1 MISPANAHVGTSM
14 EGLYSR
20 YTGTEGQLK
29 VTIIRK
35 QVSQRCS
42 RKLSEAV
49 PFNSAHQC
57 EWGQQLIEGW
67 LWAIRKQPHHYP
79 HIILQLKTSTSFQ
92 IFLPFTIFSFR
103 KCPDSTDVLSPACIA
118 ERVWGFGPAWELPKD
133 PSSSLPVLR
142 KPEHEMQAHNI
153 H

>member
-1 MISPANAHVGTSM
+1 MISPANAHVGISM

-57 EWGQQLIEGW
+57 ERGQQLSEGG
-67 LWAIRKQPHHYP
+67 LGAMENN
-79 HIILQLKTSTSFQ
+79 HIITHT
-92 IFLPFTIFSFR
+92 
-103 KCPDSTDVLSPACIA
+103 
-118 ERVWGFGPAWELPKD
+118 
-133 PSSSLPVLR
+133 
-142 KPEHEMQAHNI
+142 
-153 H
+153 